1 MKPTLTDMNCRLWNK
16 DAGVMISK
24 TIDGELV
31 RLTAESAAVDLYV
44 CGFMCT
50 PFTPNGLRKAW
61 QDEHANTCWSSL
73 KTISLLRHRAF
84 LLEDVMAIANN
95 SNSVVVRSALSK
107 LSRYVVL
114 HLEMNSTHLV
124 CHITVFASM
133 LLASVQT
140 RSSLVSW
147 NSQPRPWRHSSR
159 RRLQPWVGRTRA
171 PISSTG

>member
-1 MKPTLTDMNCRLWNK
+1 
-16 DAGVMISK
+16 MISK

-31 RLTAESAAVDLYV
+31 RLTAESADVDLYV

-50 PFTPNGLRKAW
+50 PFTPDGLRKAW
-61 QDEHANTCWSSL
+61 QDEHEHTFWSSL
-73 KTISLLRHRAF
+73 KTISLLRPRAF
-84 LLEDVMAIANN
+84 LLENVMAISNN

-107 LSRYVVL
+107 LSKYVIL
-114 HLEMNSTHLV
+114 HLKVNSTGLV

-140 RSSLVSW
+140 RSSLASW
-147 NSQPRPWRHSSR
+147 NSQPRPWRHSFR
-159 RRLQPWVGRTRA
+159 RRLQPWVGRARA